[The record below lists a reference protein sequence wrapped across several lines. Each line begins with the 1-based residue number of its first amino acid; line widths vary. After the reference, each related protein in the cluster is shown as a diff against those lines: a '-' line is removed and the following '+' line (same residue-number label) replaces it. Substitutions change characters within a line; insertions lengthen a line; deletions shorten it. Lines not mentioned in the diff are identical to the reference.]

1 MQLVQTAGELAA
13 LVEQQKRL
21 GKIVGFVPTMGALHQ
36 GHVSLVKRAQAETD
50 FVVVSIF
57 VNPLQFG
64 EGEDFEQY
72 PRTMGVDAGLLSDL
86 GVDVLFAPSV
96 IEVYPKGEDLKKLSA
111 GELGNV
117 FEGASRPGHF
127 DGMLTVVNRLF
138 NLVDPDVVFFGAK
151 DAQQVALVRKMLNE
165 QIRSGQRSPIQLVE
179 CETIRDDHGLALSS
193 RNRYLSAEQIE
204 IARSLHAALKK
215 ASEFDSRDS
224 ALAAGRAALSP
235 EARLDYLELV
245 DADSFEVLDSAK
257 GRKARLIIAAYVGE
271 TRLID
276 NLVIDRTS

>member
-1 MQLVQTAGELAA
+1 MQMVQSAAELAQLVDE
-13 LVEQQKRL
+13 QKRL
-21 GKIVGFVPTMGALHQ
+21 GNKVGLVPTMGALHQ
-36 GHVSLVKRAQAETD
+36 GHASLVKRALAETD

-64 EGEDFEQY
+64 EGEDFDKY

-86 GVDVLFAPSV
+86 EVDVLFAPSV
-96 IEVYPKGEDLKKLSA
+96 TEVYPKDHEIRKLSA
-111 GELGNV
+111 GGLGSV

-138 NLVDPDVVFFGAK
+138 DLVDPDVVFFGAK
-151 DAQQVALVRKMLNE
+151 DAQQVALVRRMLSQ
-165 QIRSGQRSPIQLVE
+165 QIGAGERSPIELVE
-179 CETIRDDHGLALSS
+179 CETVRDEHGLALSS
-193 RNRYLSAEQIE
+193 RNRYLSAEQVLV
-204 IARSLHAALKK
+204 ARSLSAALRK
-215 ASEFDSRDS
+215 AAEFDERSK
-224 ALAAGRAALSP
+224 AIEAGRAELSP
-235 EARLDYLELV
+235 KARLDYLELV

>member
-64 EGEDFEQY
+64 EGEDFEKY

-86 GVDVLFAPSV
+86 EVDVLFAPSV
-96 IEVYPKGEDLKKLSA
+96 SEVYPKGEDLKKLSA
-111 GELGNV
+111 GDLGNV
-117 FEGASRPGHF
+117 FEGAARPGHF

>member
-64 EGEDFEQY
+64 EGEDFEKY

-86 GVDVLFAPSV
+86 EVDVLFAPSV
-96 IEVYPKGEDLKKLSA
+96 SEVYPKGEDLKKLSA

-138 NLVDPDVVFFGAK
+138 NLVEPDVVFFGAK

>member
-1 MQLVQTAGELAA
+1 MQLVQTAAELAA
-13 LVEQQKRL
+13 LVDEQKRM
-21 GKIVGFVPTMGALHQ
+21 GKTIGFVPTMGALHQ
-36 GHVSLVKRAQAETD
+36 GHASLVKRALEETD

-64 EGEDFEQY
+64 EGEDFDKY

-86 GVDVLFAPSV
+86 EVDVLFAPSFGD
-96 IEVYPKGEDLKKLSA
+96 VYPKNMELKKLSA
-111 GELGNV
+111 GSLGEV
-117 FEGASRPGHF
+117 FEGAARPGHF

-138 NLVDPDVVFFGAK
+138 DLVDPDVVFFGAK
-151 DAQQVALVRKMLNE
+151 DAQQVALVRRMLTE
-165 QIRSGQRSPIQLVE
+165 QISSGQRSPIRLVE
-179 CETIRDDHGLALSS
+179 CETIRDEHGLALSS
-193 RNRYLSAEQIE
+193 RNRYLSPQQLEV
-204 IARSLHAALKK
+204 ARSLSAALRR
-215 ASEFDSRDS
+215 ASEFESRET

-245 DADSFEVLDSAK
+245 DADSFEVLESAQ
-257 GRKARLIIAAYVGE
+257 GRKARLIIAAFVGE

>member
-1 MQLVQTAGELAA
+1 MQMVQSAAELAA
-13 LVEQQKRL
+13 LVDQQKRL
-21 GKIVGFVPTMGALHQ
+21 GKRIGFVPTMGALHQ
-36 GHVSLVKRAQAETD
+36 GHASLVTRAIEETD

-64 EGEDFEQY
+64 EGEDFDKY
-72 PRTMGVDAGLLSDL
+72 PRTLGVDARLLSDL

-96 IEVYPKGEDLKKLSA
+96 TDVYPKDQELKKLSA
-111 GELGNV
+111 GKLGEV
-117 FEGASRPGHF
+117 FEGAARPGHF

-138 NLVDPDVVFFGAK
+138 DLVDPDVVFFGAK
-151 DAQQVALVRKMLNE
+151 DAQQVALVRRMLSE
-165 QIRSGQRSPIQLVE
+165 QIRSGERSPIQLVE
-179 CETIRDDHGLALSS
+179 CDTVRDNEGLALSS
-193 RNRYLSAEQIE
+193 RNRYLSSEQVE
-204 IARSLHAALKK
+204 VARSLSAALRKASQFESREAALK
-215 ASEFDSRDS
+215 
-224 ALAAGRAALSP
+224 AGREALNP

-245 DADSFEVLDSAK
+245 DADSFEVLESAK

>member
-1 MQLVQTAGELAA
+1 MQMVQSAAELAA
-13 LVEQQKRL
+13 LVDPQKRL
-21 GKIVGFVPTMGALHQ
+21 GKRIGFVPTMGALHQ
-36 GHVSLVKRAQAETD
+36 GHASLVTRAIEEAD

-64 EGEDFEQY
+64 EGEDFDKY
-72 PRTMGVDAGLLSDL
+72 PRTLGVDARLLSDL

-96 IEVYPKGEDLKKLSA
+96 TDVYPKDQQLKKLSA
-111 GELGNV
+111 GKLGEV
-117 FEGASRPGHF
+117 FEGAARPGHF

-138 NLVDPDVVFFGAK
+138 DLVDPDVVFFGAK
-151 DAQQVALVRKMLNE
+151 DAQQVALVRRMLSE
-165 QIRSGQRSPIQLVE
+165 QIRSGERSPIQLVE
-179 CETIRDDHGLALSS
+179 CETVRDDEGLALSS
-193 RNRYLSAEQIE
+193 RNRYLASEQVE
-204 IARSLHAALKK
+204 VARSLSAALRKASQFESREAALK
-215 ASEFDSRDS
+215 
-224 ALAAGRAALSP
+224 AGREALNP

-245 DADSFEVLDSAK
+245 DADSFEVLESAK

>member
-1 MQLVQTAGELAA
+1 MQMVQSASELAA
-13 LVEQQKRL
+13 LVDEQKRL
-21 GKIVGFVPTMGALHQ
+21 GKTIGFVPTMGALHQ
-36 GHVSLVKRAQAETD
+36 GHASLVKRALEETD

-64 EGEDFEQY
+64 EGEDFDKY

-86 GVDVLFAPSV
+86 EVDVLFAPSV
-96 IEVYPKGEDLKKLSA
+96 PEVYPKDLELKKVSA
-111 GELGNV
+111 GSLGEV
-117 FEGASRPGHF
+117 FEGVTRPGHF

-138 NLVDPDVVFFGAK
+138 DLVDPDVVFFGAK
-151 DAQQVALVRKMLNE
+151 DAQQVALVRKMLSQ
-165 QIRSGQRSPIQLVE
+165 QISSGKRSPIRLVE

-193 RNRYLSAEQIE
+193 RNRYLSAEQVE
-204 IARSLHAALKK
+204 VARSLSTALRR
-215 ASEFDSRDS
+215 ASEFDTREA

-245 DADSFEVLDSAK
+245 DADSFEVLESAK
-257 GRKARLIIAAYVGE
+257 GKRARLIIAAYVGE

>member
-1 MQLVQTAGELAA
+1 MQLVQTAAELAA
-13 LVEQQKRL
+13 LVDEQKRL
-21 GKIVGFVPTMGALHQ
+21 GKSVGFVPTMGALHQ
-36 GHVSLVKRAQAETD
+36 GHTSLVKRAQQETD

-64 EGEDFEQY
+64 EGEDFEKY
-72 PRTMGVDAGLLSDL
+72 PRTMRVDAGLLSDL
-86 GVDVLFAPSV
+86 EVDVLFAPSV
-96 IEVYPKGEDLKKLSA
+96 NEVYPKGQELKNLSA
-111 GELGNV
+111 GDLGKV

-138 NLVDPDVVFFGAK
+138 DLVDPDVVFFGAK
-151 DAQQVALVRKMLNE
+151 DAQQVALVRKMLDV

-193 RNRYLSAEQIE
+193 RNRYLTPEQVDV
-204 IARSLHAALKK
+204 ARSLSAALRK
-215 ASEFDSRDS
+215 ASEFDSRD
-224 ALAAGRAALSP
+224 AAVAAGRAALSP

-245 DADSFEVLDSAK
+245 DADSFEVLESAT

>member
-1 MQLVQTAGELAA
+1 MQMVQSAAELAA
-13 LVEQQKRL
+13 LVDQQKRL
-21 GKIVGFVPTMGALHQ
+21 GKRIGFVPTMGALHQ
-36 GHVSLVKRAQAETD
+36 GHASLVTRAIEETD

-64 EGEDFEQY
+64 EGEDFDKY
-72 PRTMGVDAGLLSDL
+72 PRTLGVDARLLSDL

-96 IEVYPKGEDLKKLSA
+96 TDVYPKDRELKKLSA
-111 GELGNV
+111 GKLGEV
-117 FEGASRPGHF
+117 FEGAARPGHF

-138 NLVDPDVVFFGAK
+138 DLVDPDAVFFGAK
-151 DAQQVALVRKMLNE
+151 DAQQVALVRRMLSE
-165 QIRSGQRSPIQLVE
+165 QIRSGERSPIQLVE
-179 CETIRDDHGLALSS
+179 CETVRDHEGLALSS
-193 RNRYLSAEQIE
+193 RNRYLASEQVE
-204 IARSLHAALKK
+204 VARSLSAALRKASQFESREAALK
-215 ASEFDSRDS
+215 
-224 ALAAGRAALSP
+224 AGREALNP

-245 DADSFEVLDSAK
+245 DADSFEVLESAK

>member
-1 MQLVQTAGELAA
+1 MQMVQSAAELAA
-13 LVEQQKRL
+13 LVDPQKRL
-21 GKIVGFVPTMGALHQ
+21 GKRIGFVPTMGALHQ
-36 GHVSLVKRAQAETD
+36 GHASLVTRAIEEAD

-64 EGEDFEQY
+64 EGEDFDKY
-72 PRTMGVDAGLLSDL
+72 PRTLGVDARLLSDL

-96 IEVYPKGEDLKKLSA
+96 TDVYPKDQQLKKLSA
-111 GELGNV
+111 GKLGEV
-117 FEGASRPGHF
+117 FEGAARPGHF

-138 NLVDPDVVFFGAK
+138 DLVDPDVVVFGAK
-151 DAQQVALVRKMLNE
+151 DAQQVALVRRMLSE
-165 QIRSGQRSPIQLVE
+165 QIRSGERSPIQLVE
-179 CETIRDDHGLALSS
+179 CETVRDDEGLALSS
-193 RNRYLSAEQIE
+193 RNRYLASEQVE
-204 IARSLHAALKK
+204 VARSLSAALRKASQFESREAALK
-215 ASEFDSRDS
+215 
-224 ALAAGRAALSP
+224 AGREALNP

-245 DADSFEVLDSAK
+245 DADSFEVLESAK

>member
-1 MQLVQTAGELAA
+1 MQLVQTAAELAA
-13 LVEQQKRL
+13 VVDEQKRL
-21 GKIVGFVPTMGALHQ
+21 GKTIGFVPTMGALHQ
-36 GHVSLVKRAQAETD
+36 GHASLVKRALEETD

-64 EGEDFEQY
+64 EGEDFDKY

-86 GVDVLFAPSV
+86 EVDVLFAPSV
-96 IEVYPKGEDLKKLSA
+96 GDVYPKNMELKKLSA
-111 GELGNV
+111 GSLGEV
-117 FEGASRPGHF
+117 FEGAARPGHF

-138 NLVDPDVVFFGAK
+138 DLVDPDVVFFGAK
-151 DAQQVALVRKMLNE
+151 DAQQVALVRRMLTE
-165 QIRSGQRSPIQLVE
+165 QISSGQRSPIRLVE
-179 CETIRDDHGLALSS
+179 CETVRDSLGLALSS
-193 RNRYLSAEQIE
+193 RNRYLSADEVE
-204 IARSLHAALKK
+204 VARSLSAALRR
-215 ASEFDSRDS
+215 ASEFESRET

-245 DADSFEVLDSAK
+245 DADSFEVLESAQ

>member
-1 MQLVQTAGELAA
+1 MQLVQTAAELAA
-13 LVEQQKRL
+13 VVDEQKRL
-21 GKIVGFVPTMGALHQ
+21 GKTIGFVPTMGALHQ
-36 GHVSLVKRAQAETD
+36 GHASLVKRALEETD

-64 EGEDFEQY
+64 EGEDFDKY

-86 GVDVLFAPSV
+86 EVDVLFAPSV
-96 IEVYPKGEDLKKLSA
+96 GDVYPKNQEIKKLSA
-111 GELGNV
+111 GSLGEV
-117 FEGASRPGHF
+117 FEGAARPGHF

-138 NLVDPDVVFFGAK
+138 DLVDPDVVFFGAK
-151 DAQQVALVRKMLNE
+151 DAQQVALVRKMLTE
-165 QIRSGQRSPIQLVE
+165 QISSGQRSPIRLVE
-179 CETIRDDHGLALSS
+179 CETVRDSHGLALSS
-193 RNRYLSAEQIE
+193 RNRYLSAEDVE
-204 IARSLHAALKK
+204 VARSLSAALRR
-215 ASEFDSRDS
+215 ASEFESRET

-245 DADSFEVLDSAK
+245 DADSFEVLESAQ

>member
-1 MQLVQTAGELAA
+1 MQMVQTAAELAQ
-13 LVEQQKRL
+13 LVDEQKRL
-21 GKIVGFVPTMGALHQ
+21 GHRVGFVPTMGALHE
-36 GHVSLVKRAQAETD
+36 GHASLVKRALRESD

-64 EGEDFEQY
+64 AGEDFDKY

-86 GVDVLFAPSV
+86 EVDVLFAPSV
-96 IEVYPKGEDLKKLSA
+96 GEVYPKDLAIKKLSA
-111 GELGNV
+111 GSLGEI
-117 FEGASRPGHF
+117 FEGESRPGHF

-138 NLVDPDVVFFGAK
+138 DLVDPDIVFFGAK
-151 DAQQVALVRKMLNE
+151 DAQQVALVRKMLSE
-165 QIRSGQRSPIQLVE
+165 QISGGKRSPIQLVE
-179 CETIRDDHGLALSS
+179 CETVRDSQGLALSS
-193 RNRYLSAEQIE
+193 RNRYLTVDQVQV
-204 IARSLHAALKK
+204 ARSLSAALRA
-215 ASEFDSRDS
+215 ASQFEERTA

-245 DADSFEVLDSAK
+245 DADSFEVLESAK

>member
-1 MQLVQTAGELAA
+1 MQMVQSAAELAA
-13 LVEQQKRL
+13 LVDQQKRL
-21 GKIVGFVPTMGALHQ
+21 GKRIGFVPTMGALHQ
-36 GHVSLVKRAQAETD
+36 GHASLVTRAIEETD

-64 EGEDFEQY
+64 EGEDFDKY
-72 PRTMGVDAGLLSDL
+72 PRTLGVDARLLSDL

-96 IEVYPKGEDLKKLSA
+96 TDVYPKDQELKKLSA
-111 GELGNV
+111 GKLGEV
-117 FEGASRPGHF
+117 FEGAARPGHF

-138 NLVDPDVVFFGAK
+138 DLVDPDVVFFGAK
-151 DAQQVALVRKMLNE
+151 DAQQVALVRRMLSE
-165 QIRSGQRSPIQLVE
+165 QIRSGERSPIQLVE
-179 CETIRDDHGLALSS
+179 CETVRDNEGLALSS
-193 RNRYLSAEQIE
+193 RNRYLASEQVE
-204 IARSLHAALKK
+204 VARSLSAALRK
-215 ASEFDSRDS
+215 ASEFDSREA
-224 ALAAGRAALSP
+224 ALKAGREALNP

-245 DADSFEVLDSAK
+245 DADSFEVLESAK

>member
-1 MQLVQTAGELAA
+1 MQMVQSAAELAQLVDE
-13 LVEQQKRL
+13 QKRL
-21 GKIVGFVPTMGALHQ
+21 GNKVGFVPTMGALHQ
-36 GHVSLVKRAQAETD
+36 GHASLVKRALAETD

-64 EGEDFEQY
+64 EGEDFDKY
-72 PRTMGVDAGLLSDL
+72 PRTMGVDAGLLGDL
-86 GVDVLFAPSV
+86 EVDVLFAPSV
-96 IEVYPKGEDLKKLSA
+96 NEVYPKDHEIRKLSA
-111 GELGNV
+111 GALGSV

-138 NLVDPDVVFFGAK
+138 DLVDPDLVFFGAK
-151 DAQQVALVRKMLNE
+151 DAQQVALVRRMLSQ
-165 QIRSGQRSPIQLVE
+165 QIGAGERSPIELVE
-179 CETIRDDHGLALSS
+179 CETVRDEHGLALSS
-193 RNRYLSAEQIE
+193 RNRYLSAEQVS
-204 IARSLHAALKK
+204 IARSLSAALRR
-215 ASEFDSRDS
+215 AAEFDERSR
-224 ALAAGRAALSP
+224 AIEAGRAELSP
-235 EARLDYLELV
+235 KARLDYLELV

>member
-1 MQLVQTAGELAA
+1 MQLLQTAGELAA

-86 GVDVLFAPSV
+86 EVDVLFAPSV
-96 IEVYPKGEDLKKLSA
+96 SEVYPKGEDLKKLSA

-271 TRLID
+271 TRLIV

>member
-1 MQLVQTAGELAA
+1 MQMVQSAAELAA
-13 LVEQQKRL
+13 MVDQQKRL
-21 GKIVGFVPTMGALHQ
+21 GKRIGFVPTMGALHQ
-36 GHVSLVKRAQAETD
+36 GHASLVTRAIEETD

-64 EGEDFEQY
+64 EGEDFDKY
-72 PRTMGVDAGLLSDL
+72 PRTLGVDARLLSDL

-96 IEVYPKGEDLKKLSA
+96 TDVYPKDQQLKKLSA
-111 GELGNV
+111 GKLGEV
-117 FEGASRPGHF
+117 FEGAARPGHF

-138 NLVDPDVVFFGAK
+138 DLVDPDVVFFGAK
-151 DAQQVALVRKMLNE
+151 DAQQVALVRRMLSE
-165 QIRSGQRSPIQLVE
+165 QIRSGERSPIQLVE
-179 CETIRDDHGLALSS
+179 CETVRDNEGLALSS
-193 RNRYLSAEQIE
+193 RNRYLASEQLE
-204 IARSLHAALKK
+204 VARSLSAALRK
-215 ASEFDSRDS
+215 ASQFESREA
-224 ALAAGRAALSP
+224 ALRAGREALNP

-245 DADSFEVLDSAK
+245 DADSFEVLESAK